1 MDINKKIKLLNFNL
15 KKDLWYLL
23 FWAYK
28 SIYSW
33 NWIDF
38 VEHKEYVY
46 WDPIKNIDWKT
57 LWRSYKIY
65 SKVFEEDRELN
76 VLFFIDLSL
85 TKYSWFFDKSKKD
98 LLEEVFYWLSMACN
112 QSWDNIWIYFYD
124 WKKTLFITYKKWFT
138 NIYKGLSIIDK
149 GIIDSDYNVS
159 DWLNE
164 ISRKNISNNLI
175 FVLSDDIF
183 TQDKDYI
190 KTLSIRNEIIYINIF
205 DYFEN
210 NLLNVDANINLSNNN
225 SIVNIPLSDNSKI
238 QKYREIRYKKIKQ
251 FNNFLRKYNIEYLY
265 LDTKKDAFRELYL
278 FFSKLKK

>member
-38 VEHKEYVY
+38 VEHKEYIY

-57 LWRSYKIY
+57 LWRSDKIY

-76 VLFFIDLSL
+76 VLFFVDLSL
-85 TKYSWFFDKSKKD
+85 TRDLWFFDKSKKD
-98 LLEEVFYWLSMACN
+98 LLEEIFYWLSMACN

-124 WKKTLFITYKKWFT
+124 WKKSFFIPYKKWFT
-138 NIYKGLSIIDK
+138 NIYKWLNIIDK
-149 GIIDSDYNVS
+149 NIVDDNYSIW
-159 DWLNE
+159 DWLTE
-164 ISRKNISNNLI
+164 ISKKNINNNLI
-175 FVLSDDIF
+175 FILSDDIF
-183 TQDKDYI
+183 TQDKDCL
-190 KTLSIRNEIIYINIF
+190 KTLSIKNEIIYINIF

-210 NLLNVDANINLSNNN
+210 NLFNVNANINLSNSK
-225 SIVNIPLSDNSKI
+225 SIVNISLNDKSKI
-238 QKYREIRYKKIKQ
+238 KKYREIRYRKIKE
-251 FNNFLRKYNIEYLY
+251 FNNFLKKYNIEYLY
-265 LDTKKDAFRELYL
+265 LDTKKDVFKELYL